1 MADSEGGPAN
11 QSNEEGKRVQFDVKE
26 PESIQEDRDETRS
39 RSRISDTSWEHWHVN
54 SWRSFPIR
62 QQPIYEDQDK
72 LTEVVHSLSR
82 LPSLVHPSEI
92 KRLRKELV
100 EVSEGKRFLMI
111 GGDCA
116 ERFSDCTS
124 ETIEIKLK
132 IILQMSLI
140 LISQGGVPV
149 TRIMR
154 IAGQYGKPRSSP
166 YETLPDGRQ
175 ILSFKGEN
183 VNGIDTDK
191 RKPDP
196 KRLMTGYF
204 FSAATLNYIRAIS
217 ASGFADLHNANHWQL
232 DYVNSK
238 KARSKYQAITN
249 QLLDSLAFMD
259 TVGGAHSETHGV
271 KLYTAHEALILDFE
285 SAMTR
290 KYEDKFYNTSCHF
303 CWIGDRTRQL
313 NGAHV
318 EYFRGI
324 ENPIGIKVGPSS
336 DPLEICEVVKVVNPT
351 NEIGKV
357 VLITRFGAERV
368 RELLP
373 SVISVIQEAE
383 LNIIWQCDP
392 MHGNTRKTKGGVKTR
407 SFNVILEELQTTF
420 HVHRECGS
428 RLHGVHFEL
437 TGENVTECTGGP
449 QHLRDHHLN
458 QNYKSYCDPRLNYQ
472 QSMEIAFKLGEL
484 LNEDM
489 TSRDSRSG
497 KTSSDYTGDQPQ
509 YIWNFDPNEI

>member
-1 MADSEGGPAN
+1 MADPPN
-11 QSNEEGKRVQFDVKE
+11 QAGEEGRRVKFDVKE
-26 PESIQEDRDETRS
+26 PEISVQEDLDREETRS
-39 RSRISDTSWEHWHVN
+39 RSRISDTSWEQWHVN

-62 QQPIYEDQDK
+62 QQPLYGDQDK
-72 LTEVVHSLSR
+72 LKEVVHSLSR
-82 LPSLVHPSEI
+82 LPGLVHPSEI
-92 KRLRKELV
+92 QQLRRELV

-116 ERFSDCTS
+116 ERFLDCNS

-149 TRIMR
+149 TRCMR

-166 YETLPDGRQ
+166 YEKLPDGRQ
-175 ILSFKGEN
+175 VMSFKGDN
-183 VNGIDTDK
+183 VNSIEVD
-191 RKPDP
+191 RRQPEP

-232 DYVNSK
+232 DYINSK
-238 KARSKYQAITN
+238 KARAKYQAITN
-249 QLLDSLAFMD
+249 RLLDSLAFMD
-259 TVGGAHSETHGV
+259 TVGGQHSETHGV
-271 KLYTAHEALILDFE
+271 NMYTAHEALILDFE

-290 KYEDKFYNTSCHF
+290 KYEDNFYNTSCHF

-324 ENPIGIKVGPSS
+324 ENPVGIKVGPSS

-373 SVISVIQEAE
+373 AVILVVQEAE
-383 LNIIWQCDP
+383 LNVIWQCDP

-449 QHLRDHHLN
+449 QHIRDHQLN

-489 TSRDSRSG
+489 SAREEEPL
-497 KTSSDYTGDQPQ
+497 KCDYGPDTPA
-509 YIWNFDPNEI
+509 YVWNFDPSEI